1 MSDFPL
7 NAAFDRMTGLPQ
19 IGSFGAD
26 DVVFGVDQFGRV
38 VPMARRGGQAVRRFV
53 QRRPMMQNR
62 CGGDELGYFGADDE
76 FGAIDA
82 IDAEDREIDML
93 GDAGDDESI
102 GALDDRIEKL
112 QAKLYKRQQQLS
124 VETRPRV
131 QRRLSRQIERISDKL
146 GKLQAKANRKAA
158 RKGEPIPYAAAAAGA
173 AGLAAGGAAGYA
185 LANRGQDARGGQS
198 PYGGDVQ
205 LYDRYGNPVF
215 VPGVGNIANRD
226 VQGRYDGVQPAT
238 KMARIPLYFGSA
250 LKGGATWQAGS
261 GTGTEVPEGTQY
273 NFSAQSQ
280 SIPFAEVEVTGLECE
295 VWVTGTVGTSGN
307 LVPNCQAS
315 VVVENFLARG
325 AANLFL
331 DNQTIT
337 CGGSTGTSNA
347 IHKLEGLRDNPIIRS
362 TNVIKVDGYVENVFE
377 LAIGSPDGQFLQLKF
392 SLYAICNII
401 EDDQYPTRLRRS

>member
-1 MSDFPL
+1 MSQFPL
-7 NAAFDRMTGLPQ
+7 GAAFDRMTGLPV

-26 DVVFGVDQFGRV
+26 DVVYGMDQFGRV

-53 QRRPMMQNR
+53 QQRPMMQNR
-62 CGGDELGYFGADDE
+62 CGADEIGYFGADDE

-185 LANRGQDARGGQS
+185 LANRGQDARGVQS
-198 PYGGDVQ
+198 PYGDDVQ
-205 LYDRYGNPVF
+205 LYDRNGNPVF

-226 VQGRYDGVQPAT
+226 VQGRYDGMQPA
-238 KMARIPLYFGSA
+238 KREARVPLYFGSA
-250 LKGGATWQAGS
+250 LKGGATWTGSTSTILAAG
-261 GTGTEVPEGTQY
+261 QQ
-273 NFSAQSQ
+273 FSFAAQSN
-280 SIPFAEVEVTGLECE
+280 SIPFAEVEVTGLEIE
-295 VWVTGTVGTSGN
+295 VWINGTQGTSGN
-307 LVPNCQAS
+307 LLPNLQTAI
-315 VVVENFLARG
+315 VVENFLARG
-325 AANLFL
+325 SANLFL
-331 DNQTIT
+331 DDVTLT
-337 CGGSTGTSNA
+337 AGGNSGMSNA
-347 IHKLEGLRDNPIIRS
+347 KHKLEGLRDNPIIRS
-362 TNVIKVDGYVENVFE
+362 TNVIKVDGYVENVFD
-377 LAIGSPDGQFLQLKF
+377 LPAATPAQFLNLKF
-392 SLYAICNII
+392 SLSAICNII
-401 EDDQYPTRLRRS
+401 EDDQYPTRRRLS

>member
-7 NAAFDRMTGLPQ
+7 NAAFDRMTGLPT

-26 DVVFGVDQFGRV
+26 DVYGIDQFGRV
-38 VPMARRGGQAVRRFV
+38 VKMARRGGQAMRRFV
-53 QRRPMMQNR
+53 QQRPMMQNR
-62 CGGDELGYFGADDE
+62 CGGEDFGYFGADDE

-82 IDAEDREIDML
+82 IDSEDREIDML

-185 LANRGQDARGGQS
+185 LANRGQDARGGQA

-205 LYDRYGNPVF
+205 LYDRYGNPVL

-226 VQGRYDGVQPAT
+226 VQGRYDGMQSAQREV
-238 KMARIPLYFGSA
+238 RVPLYFGSA
-250 LKGGATWQAGS
+250 LKGGSSWESSSAD
-261 GTGTEVPEGTQY
+261 VPEGTQY

-295 VWVTGTVGTSGN
+295 VWVSGTTGTAGN
-307 LVPNCQAS
+307 LLPNCQAS
-315 VVVENFLARG
+315 IVVESYLARG
-325 AANLFL
+325 SANLFL
-331 DNQTIT
+331 DDQTIT
-337 CGGSTGTSNA
+337 CGGSTGISNA
-347 IHKLEGLRDNPIIRS
+347 KHKLEGLRDNPIIRS
-362 TNVIKVDGYVENVFE
+362 TNIIKVDGYVENVFLLRKTMTGVPLDE
-377 LAIGSPDGQFLQLKF
+377 NLYLKF
-392 SLYAICNII
+392 SLTAICNII